1 MLSLISCKT
10 VTYEDIRP
18 IIKDNQKKLSL
29 RNTYINLKSVEY
41 AFTNSYTKTDDD
53 GNEKNYINDVRVND
67 TKNMYFKWADSFVNY
82 VPKDEEE
89 AGFMLFKINTI
100 TDRKTFGLVPLL
112 HIYLLGIPMLFGVP
126 YDMSGFRIEGE
137 VDIYDKNGNFI
148 VRYVEDAYSSAYI
161 AMYYGYSERDVNRK
175 VAADCIKEILEKIRV
190 KIQKDYPYIVKK
202 LNKANKTKYKQQNI
216 KIPDDIKP
224 GDYNLTYNK
233 YTKTEK
239 VFVFA

>member
-1 MLSLISCKT
+1 MLCLISCKT

-18 IIKDNQKKLSL
+18 VIKDNQKKLSL

-190 KIQKDYPYIVKK
+190 KIQKDYPDIVKK
-202 LNKANKTKYKQQNI
+202 LNKVNKTKYRQQNF

-239 VFVFA
+239 VFIFA